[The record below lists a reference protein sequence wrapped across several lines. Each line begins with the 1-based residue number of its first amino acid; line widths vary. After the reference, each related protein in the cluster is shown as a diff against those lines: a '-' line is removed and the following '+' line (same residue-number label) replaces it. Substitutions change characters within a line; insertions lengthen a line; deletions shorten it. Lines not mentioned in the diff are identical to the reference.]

1 MLPGATAAVRV
12 PLTHAPG
19 LQAPEQ
25 GTLLQVALKCN
36 QLGVLYLT
44 DHIPQQA
51 AAPAAAAAPADPLAG
66 LL

>member
-25 GTLLQVALKCN
+25 GTLLQVALKSN

-44 DHIPQQA
+44 DHIPQQM
-51 AAPAAAAAPADPLAG
+51 AAPAAAAPADPLAG